1 MDAKDGF
8 WQVQLSEESS
18 NLTCFNTPFGRYKWM
33 VMPFGIS
40 SAPEEFQRR
49 MHEALEGL
57 PGVCVNA
64 DDILIYGKGDT
75 IE

>member
-57 PGVCVNA
+57 PGVCVIA

>member
-1 MDAKDGF
+1 MGGHH
-8 WQVQLSEESS
+8 QVML
-18 NLTCFNTPFGRYKWM
+18 
-33 VMPFGIS
+33 FGIS

-49 MHEALEGL
+49 MHEALEGQ
-57 PGVCVNA
+57 PGVCVIA